1 MDRGLNMIYA
11 LSTTYKGK
19 FFIFTQEIM
28 DHYKEYSQYVECSFP
43 DTNEGKLQLVE
54 YCANQQS
61 IDLGIDENDN
71 YYTALYKFFNV
82 LGDNVTHIDA
92 TLIEGVYSSFNLKT
106 LRNNLEQ
113 NIKDPKGYKNDL
125 FVHILARF
133 PNILGRMIKLNQ
145 ELCEKI
151 AAAIIQNDYQTA
163 VNLLPKNDDKGRY
176 VTHVKKNNVW
186 KYINF
191 TKNSSYES
199 KISYEYIDQ
208 DTYKKETFIDQDT
221 YIPTIFKHY
230 NPNLNSSNYVGND
243 DEKKRK
249 CIEIQDEQLRKRV
262 TDLENYI
269 WGLKYIHDGDD
280 KKRKCKEQLTEIFNS
295 YQNNPK
301 MWEFKRFDNLPNYQ
315 EYKGIARYIYDLVST
330 FKFDDNIKYVLM
342 PYPSSKIGNT
352 NMVQIIS
359 KVLGADPKYSRYFI
373 DGSDIIERIVDEVS
387 AHEGNNE
394 VRNADERMKSLRIK
408 DDKLNDVVNQHENV
422 IFVVFDDVTT
432 SGSSLEALDRL
443 LQDKKIKNI
452 VNFVFGKSLSW
463 YSFIEQKDFKF
474 YSNNL
479 YNLYP
484 IQLDKVENIVWDLD
498 NTLKAKGDTNWY
510 GGLDK
515 ILNDSRFKHIIVT
528 NRARKNMREEEKD
541 FLDASKLERSCGRHL
556 PLKIKDNNQGH
567 TLYWNYD
574 FLYKND
580 DDSKKI
586 KEPYFSKPSSEPIYL
601 AFYKLLKKKYTNY
614 PDNPEIPWDLK
625 PPYYSGM
632 HKNTIGVGNNEADIV
647 AYKRAGIYSVLVRWG
662 NKAKIE
668 DTFGANECFNTV
680 EDFTKWLQSRM

>member
-11 LSTTYKGK
+11 LSTKYKGK
-19 FFIFTQEIM
+19 FLIFTQEIM
-28 DHYKEYSQYVECSFP
+28 DSHKEYSQYVACSFP

-61 IDLGIDENDN
+61 VDLGIDENDN

-82 LGDNVTHIDA
+82 LGDNVTQIDA

-133 PNILGRMIKLNQ
+133 PSILGRMTKLNQ

-186 KYINF
+186 KYVNF
-191 TKNSSYES
+191 NENSSYS
-199 KISYEYIDQ
+199 SSTSYEYIDQ
-208 DTYKKETFIDQDT
+208 DIYKKETFIDQDT

-230 NPNLNSSNYVGND
+230 NPTRNSYKYNGNG
-243 DEKKRK
+243 
-249 CIEIQDEQLRKRV
+249 CIEIQDKQLSKRV
-262 TDLENYI
+262 IDLENYI

-280 KKRKCKEQLTEIFNS
+280 EKREYKKQLTTVFNS
-295 YQNNPK
+295 YQNNPR
-301 MWEFKRFDNLPNYQ
+301 MREFQRFDNLPNYQ
-315 EYKGIARYIYDLVST
+315 DYKGIARYICDLVST
-330 FKFDDNIKYVLM
+330 FKLNPNIKYVLM
-342 PYPSSKIGNT
+342 PYPSSKMGNT

-359 KVLGADPKYSRYFI
+359 KILGADPEYSRYFI
-373 DGSDIIERIVDEVS
+373 DGSDIVERIADEAS
-387 AHEGNNE
+387 AHGGNNKG
-394 VRNADERMKSLRIK
+394 RNATERMKSLEIK
-408 DDKLNDVVNQHENV
+408 TDKVKQYEHENV

-432 SGSSLEALDRL
+432 TGSSLEALDTL
-443 LQDKKIKNI
+443 LQNKGIKNI
-452 VNFVFGKSLSW
+452 INFVFGKSLSW

-541 FLDASKLERSCGRHL
+541 FLDASELKRICGHQL
-556 PLKIKDNNQGH
+556 SLKIKDNDWGH

-574 FLYKND
+574 FLYNND

-586 KEPYFSKPSSEPIYL
+586 KEPYFSKPSSEPIHAAL
-601 AFYKLLKKKYTNY
+601 FLLGGKG
-614 PDNPEIPWDLK
+614 
-625 PPYYSGM
+625 PYYTEIR
-632 HKNTIGVGNNEADIV
+632 KNTIGVGNNEADIA

-662 NKAKIE
+662 NEAKIE
-668 DTFGANECFNTV
+668 DTFGADACFDTV
-680 EDFTKWLQSRM
+680 EDFTKWLQY

>member
-1 MDRGLNMIYA
+1 MIYA
-11 LSTTYKGK
+11 LSTKYKGK
-19 FFIFTQEIM
+19 FLIFTQEIM
-28 DHYKEYSQYVECSFP
+28 DSHKEYSQYVACSFP

-82 LGDNVTHIDA
+82 LGDNVTQIDA

-133 PNILGRMIKLNQ
+133 PSILRRMIKLNQ

-186 KYINF
+186 KYVNF
-191 TKNSSYES
+191 NENSSYNS
-199 KISYEYIDQ
+199 ITSYEYIDQ
-208 DTYKKETFIDQDT
+208 DIYKKETFIDQDT

-230 NPNLNSSNYVGND
+230 NPTLNSYKYAGND
-243 DEKKRK
+243 KEKKEK
-249 CIEIQDEQLRKRV
+249 CIEIQDEQLSKRV

-280 KKRKCKEQLTEIFNS
+280 KKRECKKQLTTVFNS
-295 YQNNPK
+295 YQNNPR
-301 MWEFKRFDNLPNYQ
+301 MREFQRFDKLPNYQ
-315 EYKGIARYIYDLVST
+315 DYKGIARYIYDLVNT
-330 FKFDDNIKYVLM
+330 FKLDANIKYILI
-342 PYPSSKIGNT
+342 PYPSSKMGNT

-359 KVLGADPKYSRYFI
+359 KILGADPKYSRYFI
-373 DGSDIIERIVDEVS
+373 DGSDIVERIADEAS
-387 AHEGNNE
+387 AHGGNNKS
-394 VRNADERMKSLRIK
+394 RNATERMKSLEIK
-408 DDKLNDVVNQHENV
+408 VDRVKQYEHENV

-432 SGSSLEALDRL
+432 TGSSLEALDTL
-443 LQDKKIKNI
+443 LQNKGIKNI
-452 VNFVFGKSLSW
+452 INFVFGKSLSW

-474 YSNNL
+474 NSNSL
-479 YNLYP
+479 CNLYP

-515 ILNDSRFKHIIVT
+515 ILNDSRFNHRIVT

-541 FLDASKLERSCGRHL
+541 FLDASELKRICGHQL
-556 PLKIKDNNQGH
+556 SLKIKDNAWGH

-574 FLYKND
+574 FLYNND

-586 KEPYFSKPSSEPIYL
+586 KEPYFSKPASEPIHAAL
-601 AFYKLLKKKYTNY
+601 FLLGGKG
-614 PDNPEIPWDLK
+614 
-625 PPYYSGM
+625 PYYTEM

-668 DTFGANECFNTV
+668 DTFGADECFDTV

>member
-133 PNILGRMIKLNQ
+133 PSILSRMIKLNR

-163 VNLLPKNDDKGRY
+163 VNLLPKNDDKVRY

-186 KYINF
+186 KYVNF
-191 TKNSSYES
+191 NENSSYNS
-199 KISYEYIDQ
+199 STSYEYIDQ
-208 DTYKKETFIDQDT
+208 DIYKKETFIDQDT

-230 NPNLNSSNYVGND
+230 NPTRNSYKYNGNG
-243 DEKKRK
+243 
-249 CIEIQDEQLRKRV
+249 CIEIQDEQLSKRV
-262 TDLENYI
+262 IDLENYI

-280 KKRKCKEQLTEIFNS
+280 EKRGCKKQLTTVFNS
-295 YQNNPK
+295 YQNNPR
-301 MWEFKRFDNLPNYQ
+301 MREFQRFDNLPNYQ
-315 EYKGIARYIYDLVST
+315 DYKGIAKYIYDLVST
-330 FKFDDNIKYVLM
+330 FKLDANIKYILM
-342 PYPSSKIGNT
+342 PYPSSKMGNT

-359 KVLGADPKYSRYFI
+359 KILGNDPIYSRYFI
-373 DGSDIIERIVDEVS
+373 DGSDIIERIANEAS
-387 AHEGNNE
+387 AHGGNNKG
-394 VRNADERMKSLRIK
+394 RNATERMKSLEIK
-408 DDKLNDVVNQHENV
+408 TDKVKQYEHENV

-432 SGSSLEALDRL
+432 TGSSLEALDTL
-443 LQDKKIKNI
+443 LQNKGIKNI
-452 VNFVFGKSLSW
+452 INFVFGKSLSW

-541 FLDASKLERSCGRHL
+541 FLDASELKRICGHQL
-556 PLKIKDNNQGH
+556 SLKIKDNDWGH

-574 FLYKND
+574 FLYNND

-586 KEPYFSKPSSEPIYL
+586 KEPYFSKPASEPIHAAL
-601 AFYKLLKKKYTNY
+601 FLLGGKG
-614 PDNPEIPWDLK
+614 
-625 PPYYSGM
+625 PYYTEM
-632 HKNTIGVGNNEADIV
+632 RKNTVGVGNNEADIV

-668 DTFGANECFNTV
+668 DTFGADECFDTV
-680 EDFTKWLQSRM
+680 EDFIKWLQFRM

>member
-1 MDRGLNMIYA
+1 MIYA
-11 LSTTYKGK
+11 LSTKYKGK
-19 FFIFTQEIM
+19 FLIFTQEIM
-28 DHYKEYSQYVECSFP
+28 DSHKEYSQYVACSFP

-61 IDLGIDENDN
+61 VDLGIDENDN

-82 LGDNVTHIDA
+82 LGDNVTQIDA

-133 PNILGRMIKLNQ
+133 PSILGRMTKLNQ

-186 KYINF
+186 KYVNF
-191 TKNSSYES
+191 NENSSYS
-199 KISYEYIDQ
+199 SSTSYEYIDQ
-208 DTYKKETFIDQDT
+208 DIYKKETFIDQDT

-230 NPNLNSSNYVGND
+230 NPTRNSYKYNGNG
-243 DEKKRK
+243 
-249 CIEIQDEQLRKRV
+249 CIEIQDKQLSKRV
-262 TDLENYI
+262 IDLENYI

-280 KKRKCKEQLTEIFNS
+280 EKREYKKQLTTVFNS
-295 YQNNPK
+295 YQNNPR
-301 MWEFKRFDNLPNYQ
+301 MREFQRFDNLPNYQ
-315 EYKGIARYIYDLVST
+315 DYKGIARYICDLVST
-330 FKFDDNIKYVLM
+330 FKLNPNIKYVLM
-342 PYPSSKIGNT
+342 PYPSSKMGNT

-359 KVLGADPKYSRYFI
+359 KILGADPEYSRYFI
-373 DGSDIIERIVDEVS
+373 DGSDIVERIADEAS
-387 AHEGNNE
+387 AHGGNNKG
-394 VRNADERMKSLRIK
+394 RNATERMKSLEIK
-408 DDKLNDVVNQHENV
+408 TDKVKQYEHENV

-432 SGSSLEALDRL
+432 TGSSLEALDTL
-443 LQDKKIKNI
+443 LQNKGIKNI
-452 VNFVFGKSLSW
+452 INFVFGKSLSW

-541 FLDASKLERSCGRHL
+541 FLDASELKRICGHQL
-556 PLKIKDNNQGH
+556 SLKIKDNDWGH

-574 FLYKND
+574 FLYNND

-586 KEPYFSKPSSEPIYL
+586 KEPYFSKPSSEPIHAAL
-601 AFYKLLKKKYTNY
+601 FLLGGKG
-614 PDNPEIPWDLK
+614 
-625 PPYYSGM
+625 PYYTEIR
-632 HKNTIGVGNNEADIV
+632 KNTIGVGNNEADIA

-662 NKAKIE
+662 NEAKIE
-668 DTFGANECFNTV
+668 DTFGADACFDTV
-680 EDFTKWLQSRM
+680 EDFTKWLQY

>member
-11 LSTTYKGK
+11 LSTKYKGK
-19 FFIFTQEIM
+19 FLIFTQEIM
-28 DHYKEYSQYVECSFP
+28 DSHKEYSQYVACSFP

-61 IDLGIDENDN
+61 VDLGIDENDN

-82 LGDNVTHIDA
+82 LGDNVTQIDA

-133 PNILGRMIKLNQ
+133 PSILGRMTKLNQ

-186 KYINF
+186 KYVNF
-191 TKNSSYES
+191 NENSSYS
-199 KISYEYIDQ
+199 SSTSYEYIDQ
-208 DTYKKETFIDQDT
+208 DIYKKETFIDQDT

-230 NPNLNSSNYVGND
+230 NPTRNSYKYNGNG
-243 DEKKRK
+243 
-249 CIEIQDEQLRKRV
+249 CIEIQDKQLSKRV
-262 TDLENYI
+262 IDLENYI

-280 KKRKCKEQLTEIFNS
+280 EKREYKKQLTTVFNS
-295 YQNNPK
+295 YQNNPR
-301 MWEFKRFDNLPNYQ
+301 MREFQRFDNLPNYQ
-315 EYKGIARYIYDLVST
+315 DYKGIARYICDLVST
-330 FKFDDNIKYVLM
+330 FKLNPNIKYVLM
-342 PYPSSKIGNT
+342 PYPSSKMGNT
-352 NMVQIIS
+352 NIVQIIS
-359 KVLGADPKYSRYFI
+359 KILGADPEYSRYFI
-373 DGSDIIERIVDEVS
+373 DGSDIVERIADEAS
-387 AHEGNNE
+387 AHGGNNKG
-394 VRNADERMKSLRIK
+394 RNATERMKSLEIK
-408 DDKLNDVVNQHENV
+408 TDKVKQYEHENV

-432 SGSSLEALDRL
+432 TGSSLEALDTL
-443 LQDKKIKNI
+443 LQNKGIKNI
-452 VNFVFGKSLSW
+452 INFVFGKSLSW

-541 FLDASKLERSCGRHL
+541 FLDASELKRICGHQL
-556 PLKIKDNNQGH
+556 SLKIKDNDWGH

-574 FLYKND
+574 FLYNND

-586 KEPYFSKPSSEPIYL
+586 KEPYFSKPSSEPIHAAL
-601 AFYKLLKKKYTNY
+601 FLLGGKG
-614 PDNPEIPWDLK
+614 
-625 PPYYSGM
+625 PYYTEIR
-632 HKNTIGVGNNEADIV
+632 KNTIGVGNNEADIA

-662 NKAKIE
+662 NEAKIE
-668 DTFGANECFNTV
+668 DTFGADACFDTV
-680 EDFTKWLQSRM
+680 EDFTKWLQY

>member
-1 MDRGLNMIYA
+1 MIYA
-11 LSTTYKGK
+11 LSTKYKGK
-19 FFIFTQEIM
+19 FLIFTQKIM
-28 DHYKEYSQYVECSFP
+28 DHYKEYSQYVACSFP

-61 IDLGIDENDN
+61 IDLSIDENDN

-82 LGDNVTHIDA
+82 LGDNVTYFDA

-133 PNILGRMIKLNQ
+133 PNILSRMIKLNQ

-176 VTHVKKNNVW
+176 VTYVKKNNVW
-186 KYINF
+186 KYVNF
-191 TKNSSYES
+191 NENSSYNS
-199 KISYEYIDQ
+199 STSYEYIDQ
-208 DTYKKETFIDQDT
+208 DIYKKETFIDQDT

-230 NPNLNSSNYVGND
+230 NPTRNSYKYNGNG
-243 DEKKRK
+243 
-249 CIEIQDEQLRKRV
+249 CIEIQDKQLSKRV
-262 TDLENYI
+262 IDLENYI

-280 KKRKCKEQLTEIFNS
+280 EKRECKKQLTTVFNS
-295 YQNNPK
+295 YQNNPR
-301 MWEFKRFDNLPNYQ
+301 MREFQRFDNLPNYQ
-315 EYKGIARYIYDLVST
+315 DYKGIAKYIYDLVST
-330 FKFDDNIKYVLM
+330 FKLDANIKYILM
-342 PYPSSKIGNT
+342 PYPSSKMGNT

-359 KVLGADPKYSRYFI
+359 KILGNDPIYSRYFI
-373 DGSDIIERIVDEVS
+373 DGSDIIERIANEAS
-387 AHEGNNE
+387 AHGGNNKG
-394 VRNADERMKSLRIK
+394 RNATERMKSLEIK
-408 DDKLNDVVNQHENV
+408 TDKVKQYEHENV

-432 SGSSLEALDRL
+432 TGSSLEALDTL
-443 LQDKKIKNI
+443 LQNKGIKNI
-452 VNFVFGKSLSW
+452 INFVFGKSLSW

-515 ILNDSRFKHIIVT
+515 ILNDSRLKHIIVT

-541 FLDASKLERSCGRHL
+541 FLDASELKRICGHQL
-556 PLKIKDNNQGH
+556 SLKIKDNDWGH

-574 FLYKND
+574 FLYNND

-586 KEPYFSKPSSEPIYL
+586 KEPYFSKPASEPIHAAL
-601 AFYKLLKKKYTNY
+601 FLLGGKG
-614 PDNPEIPWDLK
+614 
-625 PPYYSGM
+625 PYYTEM
-632 HKNTIGVGNNEADIV
+632 RKNTIGVGNNEADIV

-668 DTFGANECFNTV
+668 DTFGADACFDTV
-680 EDFTKWLQSRM
+680 GDFTEWLQSRM